1 MFELL
6 LLVILGYSRRRRILG
21 TQRRGQHVVTRESN
35 REREGDMMKE
45 SDRSSS
51 QSDMWLIF
59 QALQVGGREHRPFHN
74 KVFEPHLTRRRERG
88 LNAGVAESHV

>member
-1 MFELL
+1 MN
-6 LLVILGYSRRRRILG
+6 SRNAQ
-21 TQRRGQHVVTRESN
+21 TQAAR
-35 REREGDMMKE
+35 REGLGDMTMKE